1 LIGGEPLVAGRK
13 LLKMSFFSKKL
24 GIDLGTAN
32 TLVFLPGKGIVLNEP
47 SVVAVSEIDN
57 KILAVGNEA
66 KDMIGKTPDSIIA
79 YRPMKDGVIADYR
92 VTEAMLR
99 YFISKSLGRWN
110 IFKPEVMVSVPAGV
124 TSTER
129 RAVVEAAIKA
139 GAKNAYVVKEPILAA
154 IGAGIP
160 IQEAEGHMIVDIGG
174 GTTDVAVISLGG
186 IVASNS
192 VKCAGNRVDQAIA
205 DYIKKTFNLAIGD
218 KTAEEVKIAIGSA
231 IPMEEEL
238 TMTIRGRDFIAG
250 LPRSA
255 QISTNEIVKAIDK
268 ELRQMVKAMKDVLQE
283 TPPELSADIIENGII
298 MTGGTSQLRNFP
310 ELVYRRTGVKAMLAD
325 ESLYCVAKGTGIAL
339 EHLET
344 YKKSIIA
351 KR

>member
-1 LIGGEPLVAGRK
+1 MGL
-13 LLKMSFFSKKL
+13 FSKQL

-32 TLVFLPGKGIVLNEP
+32 TLVFLPGKGVVLNEP
-47 SVVAVSEIDN
+47 SVVAVSEMDN
-57 KILAVGNEA
+57 KILAVGLEA
-66 KDMIGKTPDSIIA
+66 KDMIGKTPDNIIA

-99 YFISKSLGRWN
+99 YYIEKALGKWN

-124 TSTER
+124 SSTER
-129 RAVVEAAIKA
+129 RAVIEATMKA

-160 IQEAEGHMIVDIGG
+160 IQEARGHMIVDIGG

-186 IVASNS
+186 IVASTS
-192 VKCAGNRVDQAIA
+192 VKCAGNRIDHAIA

-218 KTAEEVKIAIGSA
+218 KTAEEIKIKIGSA
-231 IPMEEEL
+231 VPLEEEL
-238 TMTIRGRDFIAG
+238 TMTIKGRDFIAG

-255 QISTNEIVKAIDK
+255 DVSTNEIVKAIDK
-268 ELRQMVKAMKDVLQE
+268 ELREMIKAIKDVLQE
-283 TPPELSADIIENGII
+283 TPPELSADIIDQGII
-298 MTGGTSQLRNFP
+298 MTGGSSQLRNLP
-310 ELVYRRTGVKAMLAD
+310 ELVYRRTGVKAVLAD
-325 ESLYCVAKGTGIAL
+325 EALYCVAKGTGVAL
-339 EHLET
+339 EHLDT

>member
-1 LIGGEPLVAGRK
+1 MGL
-13 LLKMSFFSKKL
+13 FSRKL

-32 TLVFLPGKGIVLNEP
+32 TLVFLPGKGVVLNEP
-47 SVVAVSEIDN
+47 SVVAVSELDN
-57 KILAVGNEA
+57 KILAVGLEA
-66 KDMIGKTPDSIIA
+66 KTMIGRTPDSIIA

-99 YFISKSLGRWN
+99 YYISKALGRWN
-110 IFKPEVMVSVPAGV
+110 IFRPEVMVSVPAGV
-124 TSTER
+124 SSTER

-160 IQEAEGHMIVDIGG
+160 IHEARGHMVVDIGG

-186 IVASNS
+186 IVAATS
-192 VKCAGNRVDQAIA
+192 VKCAGNRIDHAIA

-218 KTAEEVKIAIGSA
+218 KTAEEIKINIGSA
-231 IPMEEEL
+231 VPLEDEL
-238 TMTIRGRDFIAG
+238 TMTIKGRDFIAG

-255 QISTNEIVKAIDK
+255 QVSTNEIVKAIDK
-268 ELRQMVKAMKDVLQE
+268 ELREMIKAIKDVLQE
-283 TPPELSADIIENGII
+283 TPPELSADIIDQGIT
-298 MTGGTSQLRNFP
+298 MTGGSSQLRNLP
-310 ELVYRRTGVKAMLAD
+310 ELVYRRTGVKAVLAD
-325 ESLYCVAKGTGIAL
+325 DALYCVAKGTGIAL